1 MDMSHQLFFEVMLIK
16 WKAGGKRVFRS
27 AHLYLSYT
35 FVVLTC
41 FAADSRWKFNAN
53 SSVKQYIHI
62 NNYIL

>member
-1 MDMSHQLFFEVMLIK
+1 MSSKMDMSHQLFFEVMLIK

-41 FAADSRWKFNAN
+41 LQQIQDESLM
-53 SSVKQYIHI
+53 QTHQ
-62 NNYIL
+62 